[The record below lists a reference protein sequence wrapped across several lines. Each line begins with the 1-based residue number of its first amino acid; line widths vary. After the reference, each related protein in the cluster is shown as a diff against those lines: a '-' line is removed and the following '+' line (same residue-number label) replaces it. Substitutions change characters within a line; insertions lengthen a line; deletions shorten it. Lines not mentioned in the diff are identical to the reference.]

1 MNLKRITLDRRKC
14 NDPIAYIRKQKFQY
28 IKDQCNFE
36 VWSVFGAWRL
46 QHSAFLQRE
55 VPCSHTV
62 KPHHP
67 LQPSQGKMRETRP
80 FPPTLWILL
89 GAVQPSAITE
99 IGENS
104 QIGAFTSM
112 ISLELGNFR
121 PGLSSYVSVSNQM
134 KSLCKD
140 WWMKP

>member
-1 MNLKRITLDRRKC
+1 MTRLNTLESK
-14 NDPIAYIRKQKFQY
+14 KFQH

-36 VWSVFGAWRL
+36 VWYIFGAWRL

-55 VPCSHTV
+55 IPWSHTV
-62 KPHHP
+62 KLHHP
-67 LQPSQGKMRETRP
+67 LQPSQGKMRENRP

-89 GAVQPSAITE
+89 GAAQPSAITE
-99 IGENS
+99 TGENR
-104 QIGAFTSM
+104 QIGAFISM
-112 ISLELGNFR
+112 IPLDLGNFK
-121 PGLSSYVSVSNQM
+121 PGLSSHVSVSNQM